1 MIYLLQ
7 VMEIHVYFVNFS
19 KVSKL
24 FPKFKFKY
32 EVRDGVNEIID
43 NFESVIMNKTNSKR
57 IKRINELID
66 SKKINTNL
74 FWTAYNVKLIKM
86 RCLVSM
92 LKQKIGSTI
101 LPPAKGFVKI

>member
-1 MIYLLQ
+1 
-7 VMEIHVYFVNFS
+7 MEIHVLICKFFKS
-19 KVSKL
+19 FKIIS
-24 FPKFKFKY
+24 KFKFKY

-74 FWTAYNVKLIKM
+74 FWTA
-86 RCLVSM
+86 
-92 LKQKIGSTI
+92 
-101 LPPAKGFVKI
+101 

>member
-1 MIYLLQ
+1 MVNIGTESLNLTVKNVAKIVSQ
-7 VMEIHVYFVNFS
+7 LTNVDDISFGKSDGDTRSYFVNFS

-74 FWTAYNVKLIKM
+74 FWTA
-86 RCLVSM
+86 
-92 LKQKIGSTI
+92 
-101 LPPAKGFVKI
+101 